1 MAHIQILN
9 MKTNYILAFTLAT
22 LFVAC
27 GGPKTVVDGEK
38 QIFTRQEVGEI
49 INNILYAGGKDLPYQ
64 APADKP
70 WTLNHTDLDISV
82 DFEKH
87 TINGTATLTLQ
98 PYYYSQDSLVLDA
111 KKMDIFD
118 VRLTSQNGT
127 SNGPA
132 PEKLN
137 FRYSDSLHLIIKFKE
152 NYTANQKVQISIDYQ
167 ANPDRKVFQLG
178 ETTGTAIK
186 SDKGAYFINTDGK
199 DPVSP
204 MQMWTQGEP
213 QANSCWF
220 PTIDVPNQKHTH
232 RIKVK
237 YPAQLTCISN
247 GSKISS
253 QTEPYPANA
262 GAPAKPT
269 KTDVWEMNQ
278 PHAVYLTMLAIGDWK
293 IVKDRSVKF
302 DKEIPVQYF
311 VEEVYASDAKAV
323 FGNTPEM
330 IEFFSSFTG
339 VPFMWAKYDQIV
351 ARDFVS
357 GAMENTTAVIHNER
371 LHDPDN
377 DMEDYVAHE
386 LFHHWFGD
394 YVTCESWAHL
404 TLNESFANYSE
415 YLWREYKYG
424 KANADAWMFE
434 NLDIDAESSNKNA
447 LVNHHFSL
455 IDDQFDDIRYNKGA
469 GILHRL
475 RNHIGTDAFKASM
488 KLYLSTHAYKNANV
502 YDWKK
507 CVETVTGTNMDH
519 FFNTWYFS
527 KGQPD
532 LYVTLDNSTGSS
544 VLNII
549 NSTDNGEP
557 TQLSYGKSKFLKLQI
572 LARTDKGR
580 KIDTTI
586 TTSVYQELNEI
597 NFPNE
602 TLVQYLVDPFYSN
615 ALIIKGKSFIR
626 EENAEI
632 DPDEIETNY
641 QNLKFSQEIKASHII
656 QKQMYVDWLKSY
668 VQFGVNLSKSP
679 DWPSLKAKTQER
691 FITETLNGLQD
702 SNISS
707 VWLPL
712 ANDFVFKP
720 EEPVEEKF
728 TMLDLFPANEATQ
741 KKFMDWITSYYQNP
755 NINANSKLQFYN
767 FVPLEMES
775 KMDVVFPYYS
785 NPKKGIEDIESAA
798 KMGNSHLVVLYAR
811 IFYDLN
817 KVKGV
822 ANNDL
827 LYQFTLNTVS
837 NSEINPKVRRDLAL
851 VQFSRLTN
859 PQKKYDLMLAVFN
872 SNLHKE
878 YQFKIC
884 DRAIPFADET
894 TGMEN
899 TQFLQKMWNSEVVK
913 NSLVFKRMLKKAT
926 SKEWEN
932 LLNEYPSEKDIIKS
946 STKDRYKLIK
956 VIQNVE

>member
-1 MAHIQILN
+1 
-9 MKTNYILAFTLAT
+9 MKKNLFFACTLTA
-22 LFVAC
+22 LFAAC
-27 GGPKTVVDGEK
+27 GGPKNSVEGEK
-38 QIFTRQEVGEI
+38 QNFTRQEVGEI
-49 INNILYAGGKDLPYQ
+49 LNNILAAGGKDLPYQ

-70 WTLNHTDLDISV
+70 WVLNHTDLDISV
-82 DFEKH
+82 DFDKH

-98 PYYYSQDSLVLDA
+98 PYYYLQDSLVLDA

-118 VRLTSQNGT
+118 VRLSNQNGAPT
-127 SNGPA
+127 GPA

-137 FRYSDSLHLIIKFKE
+137 YTYNDSLHLIIKFKE
-152 NYTANQKVQISIDYQ
+152 NYTANQKIQISIDYQ
-167 ANPDRKVFQLG
+167 ANPDRKVFQLDQ
-178 ETTGTAIK
+178 TTGTAIK
-186 SDKGAYFINTDGK
+186 SDKGAYFVNTDGK

-232 RIKVK
+232 KIKVK

-247 GSKISS
+247 GVRISS
-253 QTEPYPANA
+253 ETEKFPANA
-262 GAPAKPT
+262 GAPVKPT

-293 IVKDRSVKF
+293 SVKDRSVKF

-311 VEEVYASDAKAV
+311 VENLYASDAKAV

-371 LHDPDN
+371 LQDPDN

-424 KANADAWMFE
+424 KDNADAWMFE
-434 NLDIDAESSNKNA
+434 NLDIDPESSNKNA
-447 LVNHHFSL
+447 LVNHHYTL
-455 IDDQFDDIRYNKGA
+455 IDNQFDDIRYNKGA

-475 RNHIGTDAFKASM
+475 RNYIGTDAFQASM
-488 KLYLSTHAYKNANV
+488 KLYLSSHAYKNANV

-544 VLNII
+544 ILNII
-549 NSTDNGEP
+549 NATDQGEP
-557 TQLSYGKSKFLKLQI
+557 TQLNYGKAKLLKLRI
-572 LARTDKGR
+572 LAQTEKGR
-580 KIDTTI
+580 NIDTSVI
-586 TTSVYQELNEI
+586 TSVYKELNEI
-597 NFPNE
+597 TFPNE
-602 TLVQYLVDPFYSN
+602 ILTKYIVDPYYSN
-615 ALIIKGKSFIR
+615 ALIIKGKSFMR
-626 EENAEI
+626 DNATDI

-679 DWPSLKAKTQER
+679 DWISIKTKTQER
-691 FITETLNGLQD
+691 FVTETLNGLQD
-702 SNISS
+702 SNISR

-712 ANDFVFKP
+712 ANDFIFKP
-720 EEPVEEKF
+720 EEKVEEKIS
-728 TMLDLFPANEATQ
+728 MADLFPADETTQ
-741 KKFMDWITSYYQNP
+741 KKFMDWLRTYYNNP
-755 NINANSKLQFYN
+755 SIAAKSKLQFYN
-767 FVPLEMES
+767 YVPAEMES
-775 KMDVVFPYYS
+775 KMDVVFPYYT
-785 NPKKGIEDIESAA
+785 NPKKGIEDIENAA
-798 KMGNSHLVVLYAR
+798 NSGNSHLTVLYAR

-817 KVKGV
+817 KEKSM
-822 ANNDL
+822 ANIDL
-827 LYQFTLNTVS
+827 LYQFTLNSVKKS
-837 NSEINPKVRRDLAL
+837 DLNEKVRRDLCL

-859 PQKKYDLMLAVFN
+859 PQKKLDLMLAVLE
-872 SNLHKE
+872 SNLNNE
-878 YQFKIC
+878 YKFKTI

-894 TGMEN
+894 SSMEN
-899 TQFLQKMWNSEVVK
+899 TQFIQKLWNSEAVK
-913 NSLVFKRMLKKAT
+913 NSLLFKRMIKKAT
-926 SKEWEN
+926 SKEWEMM
-932 LLNEYPSEKDIIKS
+932 LNEYPSEKDIIKS
-946 STKDRYKLIK
+946 STKERYKLIK
-956 VIQNVE
+956 VIQNAE